1 MNGFKRPESVL
12 VIVYTRTGKVLL
24 MRRKDRPG
32 FWQSVTGSMK
42 WDERDPVVTGRRE
55 LKEET
60 GLNTDDGL
68 RDWRKTYRFE
78 IMPQWQHRYAPGTR
92 ENVEHL
98 FSLELAE
105 EGIVTLNP
113 AEHVEYEW
121 LPLSEAEK
129 RATSWTNRD
138 AIHLLRHA
146 REG

>member
-42 WDERDPVVTGRRE
+42 WHEREPAVTACRE

-68 RDWRKTYRFE
+68 RDWGKTYRFE
-78 IMPQWQHRYAPGTR
+78 IMPQWQHCYPPGTR
-92 ENVEHL
+92 ENLEHL

-105 EGIVTLNP
+105 EAIVTLNP

-121 LPLSEAEK
+121 LSVSEAEK

-146 REG
+146 HEG

>member
-1 MNGFKRPESVL
+1 MNAFKRPESVL

-42 WDERDPVVTGRRE
+42 WDERDPVVTARRE
-55 LKEET
+55 IKEET
-60 GLNTDDGL
+60 GLNTDDGM
-68 RDWRKTYRFE
+68 RDWGKTYRFE

-105 EGIVTLNP
+105 EAIVTLNP

-121 LPLSEAEK
+121 LLLSEAEK
-129 RATSWTNRD
+129 RVTSWTNRD

-146 REG
+146 HEG